1 MPYFDS
7 KLLSA
12 WPSSL
17 SFRSPGHFAAQRIPP
32 QVLASMKYNDKVAY
46 AALPKELR
54 GHRNV
59 TVSSGRKG
67 GARFRSDKAVEV
79 KKIRKSLFIC

>member
-1 MPYFDS
+1 MPYFDT

-17 SFRSPGHFAAQRIPP
+17 TSRSPGHAGPQRIPP

-46 AALPKELR
+46 ATLPKELR
-54 GHRNV
+54 GHRNM
-59 TVSSGRKG
+59 TVSLGRKG
-67 GARFRSDKAVEV
+67 AARFRSDKAVEV
-79 KKIRKSLFIC
+79 TLF